1 MVLGDSKISYKILM
15 SGVGS
20 YLPINKCSNESISK
34 FVDTSD
40 EWISKRS
47 GIKSRHFVSDDEKTS
62 DMAFFAAKRAIENAR
77 ISKNDIDLII
87 LATTTPDNTFP
98 STATLVQ
105 KKLEIH
111 AVSFDVQAVCAGFVF
126 ALSVA
131 KSMMIEGNY
140 KNCLVIGAD
149 TMSKL
154 LDWRDRST
162 SVLFGDGAGAVILQ
176 KFENIENK
184 FDDWGILS
192 NIIHSDGK
200 YYDLLKTNGGVSMN
214 QKTGFIEMEGK
225 EVFKHAVDKLSSSL
239 EEALLASN
247 KKIEELDYLVPH
259 QANQRIITAVADR
272 LKIDI
277 NKVISTVC
285 DHGNTSAASIPLAL
299 ENAISSNKIVNGN
312 LIGLQA
318 IGGGLTWGACILK
331 IGKPK
336 FL

>member
-1 MVLGDSKISYKILM
+1 M
-15 SGVGS
+15 GS
-20 YLPINKCSNESISK
+20 YLPINKCSNEHLSN

-47 GIKSRHFVSDDEKTS
+47 GIKNRHFVTDNEKTS
-62 DMAFFAAKRAIENAR
+62 DMSFFAANKAIENAE
-77 ISKNDIDLII
+77 ISKKDIDLIV

-105 KKLEIH
+105 KKLEIN
-111 AVSFDVQAVCAGFVF
+111 AVSFDIQAVCAGFVF

-131 KSMMIEGNY
+131 KSMMTEGNY

-154 LDWRDRST
+154 LDWNDRST

-176 KFENIENK
+176 KFENTECK
-184 FDDWGILS
+184 YDDWGILS
-192 NIIHSDGK
+192 NVIHSDGQF
-200 YYDLLKTNGGVSMN
+200 YDLLKTNGGVSTN
-214 QKTGFIEMEGK
+214 QRVGFIEMEGK

-239 EEALLASN
+239 EEALIASN
-247 KKIEELDYLVPH
+247 KNIDELDYLVPH
-259 QANQRIITAVADR
+259 QANQRIILSVADR
-272 LKIDI
+272 MKIDI
-277 NKVISTVC
+277 SKVVSTVK

-299 ENAISSNKIVNGN
+299 ENAINSNKILNGN
-312 LIGLQA
+312 LIGIQA
-318 IGGGLTWGACILK
+318 IGGGLSWGASIIR

-336 FL
+336 NL

>member
-1 MVLGDSKISYKILM
+1 MIT
-15 SGVGS
+15 GVGS
-20 YLPINKCSNESISK
+20 YLPINKCSNENLSN

-47 GIKSRHFVSDDEKTS
+47 GIKNRHFVTDNEKTS
-62 DMAFFAAKRAIENAR
+62 DMSYFAANKAIKNAG
-77 ISKNDIDLII
+77 ISKNDVDLIV

-105 KKLEIH
+105 KKLKIN
-111 AVSFDVQAVCAGFVF
+111 AVSFDIQAVCAGFVF

>member
-1 MVLGDSKISYKILM
+1 MIT
-15 SGVGS
+15 GVGS
-20 YLPINKCSNESISK
+20 YLPINKCSNEHLSN

-47 GIKSRHFVSDDEKTS
+47 GIKNRHFVTDNEKTS
-62 DMAFFAAKRAIENAR
+62 DMSFFAANKAIENAE
-77 ISKNDIDLII
+77 ISKKDIDLIV

-105 KKLEIH
+105 KKLEIN
-111 AVSFDVQAVCAGFVF
+111 AVSFDIQAVCAGFVF

-131 KSMMIEGNY
+131 KSMMTEGNY

-154 LDWRDRST
+154 LDWNDRST

-176 KFENIENK
+176 KFENTECK
-184 FDDWGILS
+184 YDDWGILS
-192 NIIHSDGK
+192 NVIHSDGQF
-200 YYDLLKTNGGVSMN
+200 YDLLKTNGGVSTN
-214 QKTGFIEMEGK
+214 QRVGFIEMEGK

-239 EEALLASN
+239 EEALIASN
-247 KKIEELDYLVPH
+247 KNIDELDYLVPH
-259 QANQRIITAVADR
+259 QANQRIILSVADR
-272 LKIDI
+272 MKIDI
-277 NKVISTVC
+277 SKVVSTVK

-299 ENAISSNKIVNGN
+299 ENAINSNKILNGN
-312 LIGLQA
+312 LIGIQA
-318 IGGGLTWGACILK
+318 IGGGLSWGASIIR

-336 FL
+336 NL

>member
-1 MVLGDSKISYKILM
+1 LIT
-15 SGVGS
+15 GVGS
-20 YLPINKCSNESISK
+20 YLPINKCSNDSLSN

-47 GIKSRHFVSDDEKTS
+47 GIKNRHFVSDNEKTS
-62 DMAFFAAKRAIENAR
+62 DMAFFAAQKAIKNAQ
-77 ISKNDIDLII
+77 ISKNDINLIV

-105 KKLEIH
+105 KKLEIN

-149 TMSKL
+149 SMSKL
-154 LDWRDRST
+154 LDWKDRST
-162 SVLFGDGAGAVILQ
+162 SVLFGDGAGAIILQ
-176 KFENIENK
+176 KIKNIDNK
-184 FDDWGILS
+184 YNDWGILS
-192 NIIHSDGK
+192 NIIHSDGQF
-200 YYDLLKTNGGVSMN
+200 YDLLKTNGGVSTS

-239 EEALLASN
+239 EEALKASS
-247 KKIEELDYLVPH
+247 KKIDELDWLVPH
-259 QANQRIITAVADR
+259 QANQRIILAVADR
-272 LKIDI
+272 MKIDVS
-277 NKVISTVC
+277 KVVSTVK

-299 ENAISSNKIVNGN
+299 DNAIASNKILNGN
-312 LIGLQA
+312 LIGVHA
-318 IGGGLTWGACILK
+318 IGGGLSWGASIIR

-336 FL
+336 IL

>member
-1 MVLGDSKISYKILM
+1 M
-15 SGVGS
+15 GS
-20 YLPINKCSNESISK
+20 YLPINKCSNEHLSN

-47 GIKSRHFVSDDEKTS
+47 GIKNRHFVTDNEKTS
-62 DMAFFAAKRAIENAR
+62 DMSFFAANKAIENAE
-77 ISKNDIDLII
+77 ISKKDIDLIV

-105 KKLEIH
+105 KKLEIN
-111 AVSFDVQAVCAGFVF
+111 AVSFDIQAVCAGFVF

-131 KSMMIEGNY
+131 KSMMTEGNY

-154 LDWRDRST
+154 LDWNDRST

-176 KFENIENK
+176 KFENTECK
-184 FDDWGILS
+184 YDDWGILS
-192 NIIHSDGK
+192 NVIHSDGQF
-200 YYDLLKTNGGVSMN
+200 YDLLKTNGGVSTN
-214 QKTGFIEMEGK
+214 QKVGFIEMEGK

-239 EEALLASN
+239 EEALIASN
-247 KKIEELDYLVPH
+247 KNIDELDYLVPH
-259 QANQRIITAVADR
+259 QANQRIILAVADR
-272 LKIDI
+272 MKIDVS
-277 NKVISTVC
+277 KVVSTVK

-299 ENAISSNKIVNGN
+299 ENAINSNKILNGN
-312 LIGLQA
+312 LIGLHA
-318 IGGGLTWGACILK
+318 IGGGLSWGASIIR

-336 FL
+336 NL

>member
-1 MVLGDSKISYKILM
+1 MT
-15 SGVGS
+15 GVGS
-20 YLPINKCSNESISK
+20 YLPINKCSNEHLSN

-47 GIKSRHFVSDDEKTS
+47 GIKNRHFVTDNEKTS
-62 DMAFFAAKRAIENAR
+62 DMSFFAANKAIENAE
-77 ISKNDIDLII
+77 ISKKNIDLIV

-105 KKLEIH
+105 KKLEIN
-111 AVSFDVQAVCAGFVF
+111 AVSFDIQAVCAGFVF

-131 KSMMIEGNY
+131 KSMMTEGNY

-154 LDWRDRST
+154 LDWNDRST

-176 KFENIENK
+176 KFENTECK
-184 FDDWGILS
+184 YDDWGILS
-192 NIIHSDGK
+192 NVIHSDGQF
-200 YYDLLKTNGGVSMN
+200 YDLLKTNGGVSTN
-214 QKTGFIEMEGK
+214 QKVGFIEMEGK

-239 EEALLASN
+239 EEALIASN
-247 KKIEELDYLVPH
+247 KNIDELDYLVPH
-259 QANQRIITAVADR
+259 QANQRIILSVADR
-272 LKIDI
+272 MKIDI
-277 NKVISTVC
+277 SKVVSTVK

-299 ENAISSNKIVNGN
+299 ENAINSNKILNGN
-312 LIGLQA
+312 LIGIQA
-318 IGGGLTWGACILK
+318 IGGGLSWGASIIR

-336 FL
+336 NL